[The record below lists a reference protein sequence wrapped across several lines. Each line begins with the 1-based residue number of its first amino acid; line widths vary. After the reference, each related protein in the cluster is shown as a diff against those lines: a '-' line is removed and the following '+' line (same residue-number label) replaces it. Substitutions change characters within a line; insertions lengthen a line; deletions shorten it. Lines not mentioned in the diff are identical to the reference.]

1 MADGLAPGGSG
12 SAAPVGGYLL
22 EVSTQYVLPMH
33 VVARTSRSTYSGTVA
48 RWVLRMM
55 EGMVGRVE
63 IRCMERIGG
72 RRTALAGAPMG
83 WWTRKV
89 EDE

>member
-1 MADGLAPGGSG
+1 
-12 SAAPVGGYLL
+12 
-22 EVSTQYVLPMH
+22 
-33 VVARTSRSTYSGTVA
+33 
-48 RWVLRMM
+48 MM